1 MQLKISILSSIFMV
15 ASCTQSVAAFT
26 APAFIASS
34 AGSASSI
41 AALSRPSALRMA
53 LIDNDSFP
61 RDPKNERSLSDGTYP
76 KQMGVSNVFARD
88 LPEDIEEK
96 VMSMIFSF
104 DEGSKVKKHSHIGSG
119 SYFVTSGSLKV
130 TTNTESKTYE
140 KGDFVI
146 VPKDEEYALE
156 EVGGGA
162 EVFYIYWK
170 PECPAWRP
178 YGL

>member
-1 MQLKISILSSIFMV
+1 MQFKISILSSIFMV

-26 APAFIASS
+26 TTPAFVATS
-34 AGSASSI
+34 AGTASSI
-41 AALSRPSALRMA
+41 KALARHPALRMA
-53 LIDNDSFP
+53 LIDNDTFP

-76 KQMGVSNVFARD
+76 KEMGVSNVFARE

-96 VMSMIFSF
+96 SMSMMFSF
-104 DEGSKVKKHSHIGSG
+104 DEGSKVKKHSHVGSG

-130 TTNTESKTYE
+130 TTNTESKIYE

-146 VPKDEEYALE
+146 VPKDEEYELE

-162 EVFYIYWK
+162 EIFYTYWQT
-170 PECPAWRP
+170 ECPTW
-178 YGL
+178 LK